1 MRQAVPYFAGIPCPM
16 DPFSPTE
23 IRLSRLRVSNL
34 HSIGGLDV
42 PLLPLTVLVG
52 PNGSGKSNVVDALR
66 LLRDCLTRGLDQALL
81 DRNGLNALRRW
92 TPGGRPLDVGL
103 GVTAAVGENPTDFVA
118 YDFTLAADARL
129 GHTVKRE
136 ELHLHVTGQPT
147 YRIIRQAGSVS
158 LRRNG
163 RICAPEEEPG
173 ARKLAPSNQLLGPQ
187 ALYNLM
193 SSFPATHAPI
203 GGRRGRERGHG
214 MPEFYLHYDLVANF
228 QQLVSGALFYTLQP
242 AQLRA
247 PQQVVREMPFDEAGQ
262 NLAAVLRQIRRT
274 RRPAAEVQATLRRLV
289 SDIADFSVES
299 AGSFLVAYLHYQNAA
314 GRIRKADLGL
324 ESDGTLRVLGILA
337 ALYQASPPAPTDDP
351 FGPPGPAYVRRPLLT
366 IEEPEVNVHPG
377 MLAVLAGLFV
387 EASSHKHL
395 LLTTHSPDL
404 LDYLPPE
411 SFLVV
416 EKEDGETRVGPLAA
430 DQVETVR
437 QQLFTT
443 GELLRTEGLHRQN
456 PALVPPPPTPA

>member
-1 MRQAVPYFAGIPCPM
+1 MATV
-16 DPFSPTE
+16 PTE

-34 HSIGGLDV
+34 HSIGELDV

-92 TPGGRPLDVGL
+92 TPGGRPLDVSL
-103 GVTAAVGENPTDFVA
+103 GVTAAVGDNPANFLA
-118 YDFTLAADARL
+118 YDFTLAADARI

-136 ELHLHVTGQPT
+136 ELQIHVAGQPT
-147 YRIIRQAGSVS
+147 YRLTRQVGGIS
-158 LRRNG
+158 LKRNG
-163 RICAPEEEPG
+163 RKCALGENASG
-173 ARKLAPSNQLLGPQ
+173 RKFATTNQLLGPQ
-187 ALYNLM
+187 ALHDLISM
-193 SSFPATHAPI
+193 FPVARTPVS
-203 GGRRGRERGHG
+203 RQRG
-214 MPEFYLHYDLVANF
+214 MPEFYLCYSLVINF

-242 AQLRA
+242 AQLRS

-262 NLAAVLRQIRRT
+262 NLAAVLRRIRRT
-274 RRPAAEVQATLRRLV
+274 RRPAAEVQTTLRRLM
-289 SDIADFSVES
+289 SDVADFSVES

-337 ALYQASPPAPTDDP
+337 AIYQADPAALPD
-351 FGPPGPAYVRRPLLT
+351 AYLFSDAEYARRQLLA

-387 EASSHKHL
+387 EASTHKHL

-416 EKEDGETRVGPLAA
+416 EKEQGETRVGPLAL

-437 QQLFTT
+437 EKLFTA
-443 GELLRTEGLHRQN
+443 GELLRTEGLHRQPTDSS
-456 PALVPPPPTPA
+456 PAASH